1 MLHQPLRPGQVNW
14 LIDHSHIRPSHKA
27 LELSIRLACSSH
39 ARPHSL
45 LYFCPAGSI
54 THLRDALLQIF
65 SKAPF
70 DPPPDLVFN
79 FSPINLT
86 NPKSTT
92 RFMKILLDSHCSLAV
107 IDNTRFIQP
116 RLDHKLLDCLN
127 QVSQYTQAT
136 LILVT
141 PTPTEM
147 LLTAQPPEADETIRA
162 NP

>member
-1 MLHQPLRPGQVNW
+1 MERSPN
-14 LIDHSHIRPSHKA
+14 RPSRKA

-45 LYFCPAGSI
+45 LYFCPAGS
-54 THLRDALLQIF
+54 TTLLRDALLRIF

-70 DPPPDLVFN
+70 DPPPDLTFN

-116 RLDHKLLDCLN
+116 RLDYKLLDCLN
-127 QVSQYTQAT
+127 QVSQYTRAP

-141 PTPTEM
+141 PTPSEM
-147 LLTAQPPEADETIRA
+147 LLTAQPPKADEMIQF
-162 NP
+162 